1 VGGTGRTQF
10 RQAQA
15 KSKTLSKNY
24 GNVIVKLS
32 IIGIVNKRNVFYSK
46 TENGSFLG
54 LDTSGRREDK
64 RKMYRR
70 INMLEI

>member
-1 VGGTGRTQF
+1 
-10 RQAQA
+10 
-15 KSKTLSKNY
+15 
-24 GNVIVKLS
+24 VKLS